1 MHTLNIQLL
10 GNFQLHYAGHPVTGL
25 QQARLQS
32 LLAYLLL
39 QRPVAQPRQHL
50 AFLFWPD
57 SSEAQALTNLRKQL
71 LFLRRV
77 LPDADQFLRVDT
89 KVVEWNPNAVFTLD
103 VTEFEQALARARA
116 LSGEEAIATLQAA
129 ITLYTG
135 DLLPGCYED
144 WIVAK
149 RAALREKY
157 SEALE
162 RCLLL
167 LEDRRDYPA
176 AIQIGQQLLR
186 HDPLHEAT
194 YRRLMR
200 LHARN
205 GERAAALN
213 VYHTCVTILQREL
226 SVEPNAET
234 RAAYQRLLQQE
245 IPEVLRHQPS
255 ALVMAKAPFVGRQA
269 EWAKLTE
276 LWRMVA
282 RGHAHFVL
290 LTGEAGIG
298 KTRLAEEL
306 LAWAEQQGVIT
317 AHAHTYA
324 AEGRLAYAPVIEWL
338 RAAPLKSKLTQLNAN
353 WLTEVAR
360 LLPEL
365 LTERPALPA
374 PNAITAS
381 WQRHQLFEALARAT
395 LAGKQPLLLLLDDLQ
410 WCDQETLAWLHF
422 LLRYAAQTPLLVIG
436 TARTAETDSDA
447 LAAWLADLQRSARFT
462 TIELAPLT
470 EQETAALVGQMA
482 DGPMAP
488 SVAKQLYQE
497 TEGNPLFVVEMMRT
511 KMGDEGLAI
520 NDASGTPNLQSPVSN
535 PRLLPPKVHAVL
547 QARLAQLS
555 PPARELARVAA
566 TIGRAFT
573 VTILS
578 QASASDE
585 DALVRALDELWQQR
599 IVREQ
604 DQETYDFC
612 HDKLREVAYGE
623 LSPVRRR
630 LLHRRVAGALEQMHD
645 AVSNSV
651 SGQIAAHYEQAGLA
665 AQAIRY
671 YRQTAAADRRIY
683 ANHEASQQLEKA
695 LRLLGTLPSTPEY
708 IQQELH
714 LQMELAAILMDTTG
728 YASAAAE
735 QAYARALALSAQV
748 EKSAQLFPIL
758 WGLHEVYLFQAKYE
772 QTRALSEQCLALA
785 EELQDPDLLLQAHH
799 ALWAVLAHLAP
810 DELPLALT
818 HAQAGIARYDPAQ
831 HHVHAFH
838 YGGHDPGLCCREIA
852 ARVLWLL
859 GYPAQAR
866 QVGQE
871 ALQLGYQLNHPLSLV
886 FILINMAS
894 MHVLYRE
901 ADRVAELTAA
911 AITIAL
917 ERKIPHELAE
927 ALLLHGWALAMQG
940 QVEQGIA
947 QLQQGIAE
955 WDALGLVLQ
964 RSYHLLLLAEAYT
977 KAGQLAAALTAVEEA
992 LTAAYTSGERYLEAE
1007 AHRLRGQ
1014 LLLATGPAVDA
1025 AEHAYQQALAVA
1037 RQQKAKSLEL
1047 RATVSLSRLWQQQG
1061 KQAQARQL
1069 LAEIYGWFT
1078 EGFDTIDLIAA
1089 KTLLA
1094 ELA

>member
-1 MHTLNIQLL
+1 MDTLNIQLL
-10 GNFQLHYAGHPVTGL
+10 GNFQLLYADQPVTGL

-32 LLAYLLL
+32 LLAYLVL

-89 KVVEWNPNAVFTLD
+89 KVVEWNPHALFTLD
-103 VTEFEQALARARA
+103 VTEFEQVLAHALA
-116 LSGEEAIATLQAA
+116 LSGEEAITTLQAA

-144 WIVAK
+144 WIAAK

-157 SEALE
+157 SAALE
-162 RCLLL
+162 RLLLL
-167 LEDRRDYPA
+167 LEDGRDYPA
-176 AIQIGQQLLR
+176 AIQVGQQLLR

-226 SVEPNAET
+226 SVEPNTDT

-245 IPEVLRHQPS
+245 IPEVLRQQPS
-255 ALVMAKAPFVGRQA
+255 ALALIKSPFVGRQA
-269 EWAKLTE
+269 EWAKLHE
-276 LWRMVA
+276 IWRIVA
-282 RGHAHFVL
+282 RGHTHFVL

-306 LAWAEQQGVIT
+306 LAWAEQQGMIT
-317 AHAHTYA
+317 AHARTYA
-324 AEGRLAYAPVIEWL
+324 AEGRLAYAPVIAWL
-338 RAAPLKSKLTQLNAN
+338 RAAPIKAQLTQLSQR
-353 WLTEVAR
+353 WLTELAR

-365 LTERPALPA
+365 LTEHPALPA

-381 WQRHQLFEALARAT
+381 WQQHQLFEALARAIVT
-395 LAGKQPLLLLLDDLQ
+395 GKQPLLLLLDDLQ

-422 LLRYAAQTPLLVIG
+422 LLRYAPQTPLLVIG
-436 TARTAETDSDA
+436 TARTAETDTDA
-447 LAAWLADLQRSARFT
+447 LAAWLANLHRNAQFT
-462 TIELAPLT
+462 TIELAPLN
-470 EQETAALVGQMA
+470 EQETTALVGQMA
-482 DGPMAP
+482 EGTMAP
-488 SVAKQLYQE
+488 RLAQQLYQE

-511 KMGDEGLAI
+511 RTRDQGSAI
-520 NDASGTPNLQSPVSN
+520 TDPSLTPDRQSPAAN

-555 PPARELARVAA
+555 PHARELARVAA
-566 TIGRAFT
+566 AIGRAFSL
-573 VTILS
+573 TILS
-578 QASASDE
+578 QASASNE
-585 DALVRALDELWQQR
+585 DGLVRALDELWQRR

-630 LLHRRVAGALEQMHD
+630 HLHCRIAGALEQMHVPV
-645 AVSNSV
+645 ANRV
-651 SGQIAAHYEQAGLA
+651 SGQVAAHYEQAGLA
-665 AQAIRY
+665 VQAIHY
-671 YRQTAAADRRIY
+671 YRQAAAADRRMY
-683 ANHEASQQLEKA
+683 ANHEAVQQLEKA
-695 LRLLGTLPSTPEY
+695 LQLLGTLPGTPEQ
-708 IQQELH
+708 IQQELEV
-714 LQMELAAILMDTTG
+714 QTELATILMDTTG
-728 YASAAAE
+728 WTSLATE
-735 QAYARALALSAQV
+735 QAYTRALALSAQV

-758 WGLHEVYLFQAKYE
+758 WGLHEVYLFQAKYD
-772 QTRALSEQCLALA
+772 QTRTLANQCFDLA
-785 EELQDPDLLLQAHH
+785 EQLQDPDLLLQAHH
-799 ALWAVLAHLAP
+799 ALWGVLALLAP

-818 HAQAGIARYDPAQ
+818 HAQEGIARYDPAR
-831 HHVHAFH
+831 HHVHTFH

-852 ARVLWLL
+852 AKTLWLL
-859 GYPAQAR
+859 GYPAQSR
-866 QVGQE
+866 QVSQE
-871 ALQLGYQLNHPLSLV
+871 ALQLGYQLNHPLNLA
-886 FILINMAS
+886 FILTNVGS
-894 MHVLYRE
+894 LHVLYRE

-911 AITIAL
+911 SITIAL
-917 ERKIPHELAE
+917 ERKVPQEFAE

-940 QVEQGIA
+940 QVEQGLA
-947 QLQQGIAE
+947 ELQQGIAE
-955 WDALGLVLQ
+955 WNALGLVLQ
-964 RSYHLLLLAEAYT
+964 RSYHLMLLAEAYT
-977 KAGQLAAALTAVEEA
+977 KAGQLAAALTAIEEA
-992 LTAAYTSGERYLEAE
+992 LTAARTSGERYLEAE
-1007 AHRLRGQ
+1007 AHRLHGQ

-1025 AEHAYQQALAVA
+1025 AERAYQQALAVS

-1061 KQAQARQL
+1061 KREPARQL
-1069 LAEIYGWFT
+1069 LTEIYGWFT
-1078 EGFDTIDLIAA
+1078 EGFDTIDLQEA